1 MADAMTT
8 AFKVR
13 LQAAT
18 LEKVIDFRQ
27 SHGLPAGEV
36 IGLWARLL
44 TLAEKIEQD
53 MQTPTASRRSTDR
66 WR

>member
-1 MADAMTT
+1 MTDATNM

-36 IGLWARLL
+36 IGLWSRLL
-44 TLAEKIEQD
+44 TLAEAIERKGP
-53 MQTPTASRRSTDR
+53 PTALSK
-66 WR
+66 

>member
-1 MADAMTT
+1 MTNSKDR

-27 SHGLPAGEV
+27 AHGLPAGEV
-36 IGLWARLL
+36 IGLWAHLL
-44 TLAEKIEQD
+44 TLAEALEQAEGGRV
-53 MQTPTASRRSTDR
+53 TEA
-66 WR
+66 

>member
-1 MADAMTT
+1 VAETVNT

-18 LEKVIDFRQ
+18 LEKVIDIRQ
-27 SHGLPAGEV
+27 AHGLPVGEV

-44 TLAEKIEQD
+44 TLAEAIERER
-53 MQTPTASRRSTDR
+53 PTERARSGR
-66 WR
+66 

>member
-1 MADAMTT
+1 MTNSKDR

-27 SHGLPAGEV
+27 AHGLPAGEV

-44 TLAEKIEQD
+44 TLAEALEQAEGGRV
-53 MQTPTASRRSTDR
+53 TEA
-66 WR
+66 

>member
-1 MADAMTT
+1 M

-13 LQAAT
+13 LRAAT

-44 TLAEKIEQD
+44 TLADKIEQNV
-53 MQTPTASRRSTDR
+53 QTPETSR
-66 WR
+66 

>member
-1 MADAMTT
+1 MRNRAEM

-27 SHGLPAGEV
+27 AHGLPAGEV

-44 TLAEKIEQD
+44 TLAEAIERAEGGQV
-53 MQTPTASRRSTDR
+53 TEA
-66 WR
+66 

>member
-1 MADAMTT
+1 MTDATDM

-13 LQAAT
+13 LRAAT

-53 MQTPTASRRSTDR
+53 MQAPKVSR
-66 WR
+66 

>member
-1 MADAMTT
+1 MTNRANM

-18 LEKVIDFRQ
+18 LEKVIDIRQ
-27 SHGLPAGEV
+27 SNGLPVGDV

-44 TLAEKIEQD
+44 TLAEKIEQERQQAL
-53 MQTPTASRRSTDR
+53 MPK
-66 WR
+66 

>member
-1 MADAMTT
+1 M

-27 SHGLPAGEV
+27 AHGLPAGEV

-44 TLAEKIEQD
+44 TLAEAIERAEGGQV
-53 MQTPTASRRSTDR
+53 TEA
-66 WR
+66 

>member
-1 MADAMTT
+1 MMDSGTK

-27 SHGLPAGEV
+27 AHGLPAGEV

-44 TLAEKIEQD
+44 TLAEALEQAEGARV
-53 MQTPTASRRSTDR
+53 TEA
-66 WR
+66 